1 MTIHAPSI
9 LKGPITR
16 ERPWWLHPAR
26 PNRRRRGRTPAGIR
40 ADLVARVRQ
49 QIADGT
55 YDTPERWEAALEK
68 LSQSLNV
75 R

>member
-9 LKGPITR
+9 LKGPVTR
-16 ERPWWLHPAR
+16 ERPWWTQSPRRA
-26 PNRRRRGRTPAGIR
+26 RRRRRRFPEGVR

-55 YDTPERWEAALEK
+55 YDTPERWDAALDQ
-68 LSQSLNV
+68 LSQSLSA

>member
-9 LKGPITR
+9 LKGPVTR
-16 ERPWWLHPAR
+16 ERPWWTQSQRRA
-26 PNRRRRGRTPAGIR
+26 RRRRPVKGIR

-55 YDTPERWEAALEK
+55 YDTPERWDAALDT
-68 LSQSLNV
+68 LSQSLKA